1 MANKRSS
8 CDSSP
13 PSIRRRELVPFAVD
27 STKILRKQE
36 NRGYDDPMAEAT
48 ARKNLAK
55 PGAALKALRKQRGWT
70 LADVSERT
78 GLPIATLSRVEND
91 RMSLSFEKL
100 VRISDGLQIDFAEL
114 MNSTAKNGSVG
125 DGSMRRAIVR
135 AGEGKEIDIRQGN
148 YLYVASELLNKR
160 IIPIVAEVRARDVSD
175 YDEFMRHPGEEYVY
189 VLEGTLEF
197 HTEIYAPVRLEK
209 GDSMY
214 FDSGMAHAYV
224 AVGSKPC
231 RLLSICTASEAQL
244 ITTQK
249 GIAKTRTTGDPVAR
263 RKRRARS

>member
-1 MANKRSS
+1 
-8 CDSSP
+8 
-13 PSIRRRELVPFAVD
+13 
-27 STKILRKQE
+27 
-36 NRGYDDPMAEAT
+36 MAESSSQH
-48 ARKNLAK
+48 KNRAK
-55 PGAALKALRKQRGWT
+55 PGAVLKALRKQRGWT

-91 RMSLSFEKL
+91 RISLTFEKL
-100 VRISDGLQIDFAEL
+100 VRLSDGLQVDFAEL
-114 MNSTAKNGSVG
+114 MSSTAKAGPVG
-125 DGSMRRAIVR
+125 DGGTRRAIVR
-135 AGEGKEIDIRQGN
+135 AGEGKAVEIPQGN

-160 IIPIVAEVRARDVSD
+160 IIPIVAEVRAKDVSE

-189 VLEGTLEF
+189 VLEGTLEI
-197 HTEIYAPVRLEK
+197 HTEIYAPARLEK

-231 RLLSICTASEAQL
+231 RIISICTTSEAQM

-249 GIAKTRTTGDPVAR
+249 GIAKAKTTGDPSAR
-263 RKRRARS
+263 KKRRARG

>member
-1 MANKRSS
+1 
-8 CDSSP
+8 
-13 PSIRRRELVPFAVD
+13 
-27 STKILRKQE
+27 
-36 NRGYDDPMAEAT
+36 MAESIAQ
-48 ARKNLAK
+48 RKNRAK
-55 PGAALKALRKQRGWT
+55 PGAVLKALRKQKGWT

-91 RMSLSFEKL
+91 RISLTFEKL
-100 VRISDGLQIDFAEL
+100 VRLSDGLQVDFAEL
-114 MNSTAKNGSVG
+114 MSSTAKAGSVG
-125 DGSMRRAIVR
+125 DSGTRRAIVR
-135 AGEGKEIDIRQGN
+135 AGEGKAVDIPQGN

-160 IIPIVAEVRARDVSD
+160 IIPIIAEVRARDVSE

-189 VLEGTLEF
+189 VMEGTLEI
-197 HTEIYAPVRLEK
+197 HTEIYAPARLEK

-231 RLLSICTASEAQL
+231 RIISICTTSEAQL

-249 GIAKTRTTGDPVAR
+249 GIAKAKAASDPTTRK
-263 RKRRARS
+263 KRRARG

>member
-1 MANKRSS
+1 
-8 CDSSP
+8 
-13 PSIRRRELVPFAVD
+13 VPFVAD

-36 NRGYDDPMAEAT
+36 KLQIRGSMAESNSS
-48 ARKNLAK
+48 RKSQAK
-55 PGAALKALRKQRGWT
+55 PGAVLKALRKQRGWT

-78 GLPIATLSRVEND
+78 GLPIPTLSRVEND
-91 RMSLSFEKL
+91 RISLTFEKL
-100 VRISDGLQIDFAEL
+100 VRLSDGLQVDFAEL
-114 MNSTAKNGSVG
+114 MNSTAKAGPVG
-125 DGSMRRAIVR
+125 EGGTRRAIVR
-135 AGEGKEIDIRQGN
+135 AGEGKEVDIPQGN
-148 YLYVASELLNKR
+148 YLYVASELLNKK
-160 IIPIVAEVRARDVSD
+160 IIPIVAEVRAKDISE

-197 HTEIYAPVRLEK
+197 HTEIYSPARLEK

-231 RLLSICTASEAQL
+231 RILSICTTSEAHL

-249 GIAKTRTTGDPVAR
+249 GLAKAKIVADASPR
-263 RKRRARS
+263 KKRRVRS